1 MGARSIAAP
10 LTLAS
15 DSRYGLAAAS
25 ETGVRALAM
34 RECAA
39 MKRLQAALEDFGR
52 MIIFAMEAAAWA
64 FRPPFRLD
72 LVIAQMALIGVGS
85 AFIVGATG
93 LSAGMVFALQ
103 MNYALKQF
111 AAEGYVGGSVAFSL
125 ARELAPVFTALMVTG
140 RAGSAIATELG
151 TMRVTEQIDAMESMA
166 VNPIQYLVVPR
177 IIASILMFPVLTM
190 IFNVI
195 GYGGGFVMG
204 VYVAN
209 IPIGPFVEH
218 TREFMEP
225 SDILHGLFKAV
236 VFGLLVSIITTFRG
250 YAATGGAKGVGEGTT
265 RGVVMSSIAVL
276 AADYVITFIAVGT

>member
-1 MGARSIAAP
+1 MR
-10 LTLAS
+10 
-15 DSRYGLAAAS
+15 RVLAAF
-25 ETGVRALAM
+25 
-34 RECAA
+34 
-39 MKRLQAALEDFGR
+39 EDLGR
-52 MIIFAMEAAAWA
+52 MIFFAVEVVAWA
-64 FRPPFRLD
+64 FRPPFRPELI
-72 LVIAQMALIGVGS
+72 IAQMAFIGVGS
-85 AFIVGATG
+85 VFIVAATG

-177 IIASILMFPVLTM
+177 IIASIVMFPLLTM

-195 GYGGGFVMG
+195 GYGGGYVMG

-209 IPIGPFVEH
+209 IPVGPFVEH
-218 TREFMEP
+218 TREFMMP
-225 SDILHGLFKAV
+225 ADILHGLLKAL
-236 VFGLLVSIITTFRG
+236 VFGAIVSLITTWRG
-250 YAATGGAKGVGEGTT
+250 YAAAGGARGVGEGTT
-265 RGVVMSSIAVL
+265 RGVVTSSIAVL
-276 AADYVITFIAVGT
+276 AADYVITFISVGI